1 MCGICGYMAF
11 HEEEGERILE
21 RMTDTLEHRGPD
33 DSGQWVDAD
42 VGVGLGHRRL
52 SILDLSPL
60 GRQPMESAC
69 GRFVIVFNGEIYNH
83 LRLREELVGYPF
95 RSHSDTET
103 ILAAVNQW
111 GVKKAVHKLVGMFSI
126 ALWDKAKRRLHLI
139 RDRMGIKPL
148 YYGWCGKHFVFGSEL
163 KALRLFPG
171 FDGDIDR
178 DALTL
183 YFRHNYIP
191 APWTVYSQARKLE
204 PGRILT
210 LCMGDSEPVVEQ
222 YWSALEAWNHGSIN
236 PYQGTFEDGVDEL
249 DAILTDSVGIRLLSD
264 VPLGGL
270 LSGGVDS
277 SMVVALMQKVSGNR
291 VKTFSIGFHEDE
303 FNEAPHAKA
312 VADYL
317 GTDHT
322 ELYMTPQDMLN
333 VIPHIPRYWD
343 EPFSDSSQI
352 PTYCV
357 SQLTRGH
364 VTVALTGDGGDELF
378 SGYSRYNWMNRWDSV
393 AKIPL
398 WMRKRIR
405 RLLGRIPAKW
415 YGSLGALGYKIQ
427 WRLDML
433 GIQNF
438 DDFLFTL
445 SVSSQATQ

>member
-333 VIPHIPRYWD
+333 VIPPYSPGIGMNPFPILRRYRLTA
-343 EPFSDSSQI
+343 FSIDAG
-352 PTYCV
+352 PCN
-357 SQLTRGH
+357 RGP
-364 VTVALTGDGGDELF
+364 
-378 SGYSRYNWMNRWDSV
+378 YR
-393 AKIPL
+393 
-398 WMRKRIR
+398 
-405 RLLGRIPAKW
+405 
-415 YGSLGALGYKIQ
+415 
-427 WRLDML
+427 
-433 GIQNF
+433 
-438 DDFLFTL
+438 
-445 SVSSQATQ
+445 